1 VDVPPDNGFQ
11 YREPPEDAALMREDE
26 YDRLID
32 DPVAFLYEVWLPRS
46 TRRIAAAGEPVTF
59 RHNVAL
65 VSAAMAMSEYFN
77 AFGPH
82 VARLR
87 TEAGMPGAI
96 AGIFKAPFDII
107 GDKLRGYVGLTM
119 DMYTQPEKVLKACEA
134 LMPHVYH
141 IDRGTPL
148 LTHTKLHD
156 KFALSGGVNNVTL
169 AMGTPEQ
176 VRAEVRTLIETIG
189 RDGGCIM
196 DASAI
201 IQNDTSPENMR
212 ALVEA
217 TREFG
222 SYDDPDVL
230 PEPLRVAP
238 ATVTPTEGVPATSGH
253 QPGVCVSWE
262 DRRAELAGPIEGSE
276 ELARRVW
283 EAADA
288 GGATFIWQMLV
299 SF

>member
-1 VDVPPDNGFQ
+1 MFYAEGNWDAHLDAFRELPD
-11 YREPPEDAALMREDE
+11 
-26 YDRLID
+26 
-32 DPVAFLYEVWLPRS
+32 RS
-46 TRRIAAAGEPVTF
+46 I
-59 RHNVAL
+59 
-65 VSAAMAMSEYFN
+65 
-77 AFGPH
+77 
-82 VARLR
+82 
-87 TEAGMPGAI
+87 
-96 AGIFKAPFDII
+96 
-107 GDKLRGYVGLTM
+107 
-119 DMYTQPEKVLKACEA
+119 
-134 LMPHVYH
+134 VYH

-148 LTHTKLHD
+148 LTHRKLHD

-189 RDGGCIM
+189 RDGGYIM

-201 IQNDTSPENMR
+201 MQNDTSPENMR

-238 ATVTPTEGVPATSGH
+238 ATITPTDGVAATNGH

-262 DRRAELAGPIEGSE
+262 ERRAELGGRFEGSE